1 VCGRFTLSAE
11 PTAIADHF
19 DLDEAPEL
27 RARFNVAPGQS
38 IATIFLSGEDRRT
51 ILCWRRWGLVPSW
64 AKDQKIGSRLINAR
78 AETVSEKPSF
88 RTALRRRRC
97 LVPADGFYEWA
108 GTRGSKQPYF
118 IGLDGR
124 APFAFAGLWERWTD
138 PEGEA
143 LESCTLLTT
152 EATEHLSG
160 LHGRM
165 PVIVDPNDYGLWMDP
180 EVQEPDLVSPVID
193 RNLGGALEFYPVSAH
208 VNDVRHDDPRCL
220 EAIAG
225 QPDFF

>member
-1 VCGRFTLSAE
+1 MG
-11 PTAIADHF
+11 
-19 DLDEAPEL
+19 
-27 RARFNVAPGQS
+27 
-38 IATIFLSGEDRRT
+38 
-51 ILCWRRWGLVPSW
+51 
-64 AKDQKIGSRLINAR
+64 

-108 GTRGSKQPYF
+108 GTKGSKQPYF